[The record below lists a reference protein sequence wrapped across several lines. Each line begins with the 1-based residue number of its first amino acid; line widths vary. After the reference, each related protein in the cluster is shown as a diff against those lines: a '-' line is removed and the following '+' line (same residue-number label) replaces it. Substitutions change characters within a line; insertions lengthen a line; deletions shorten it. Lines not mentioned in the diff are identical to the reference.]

1 MAALVV
7 TLLVICVLLLAA
19 FVGRLLVARRRI
31 VTRTDAFRCKV
42 RVTRGTVPHLS
53 HNWPLRA
60 SWAEWKHEVLLL
72 HSGLGL
78 SSAYPVAVRFAE
90 DMIEPAQPTWP
101 FRMGSGAVMLRLRL
115 DDDNVIAVASSAS
128 AWEKLAGPFI
138 AVAAQG
144 MSPASPSGRHERPR
158 G

>member
-1 MAALVV
+1 MAALVITV
-7 TLLVICVLLLAA
+7 LVIWVLSLAA
-19 FVGRLLVARRRI
+19 IVGRLLVVRRRI
-31 VTRTDAFRCKV
+31 VTRTDVFRCKV

-53 HNWPLRA
+53 HDWPLRT
-60 SWAEWKHEVLLL
+60 SRAEWKHDVLLL

-128 AWEKLAGPFI
+128 AWDKLAGPFI

-144 MSPASPSGRHERPR
+144 MSPASPIGRDERPL

>member
-19 FVGRLLVARRRI
+19 FVGRLLVGRRRI
-31 VTRTDAFRCKV
+31 VKRPDVFRCKV

-53 HNWPLRA
+53 RDWPLRA

-90 DMIEPAQPTWP
+90 NMIEPAQPTWP
-101 FRMGSGAVMLRLRL
+101 FRMGCGAVMLRLRL

-128 AWEKLAGPFI
+128 SWEKLAGPFI

-144 MSPASPSGRHERPR
+144 IAPGSPSSRDERPR
-158 G
+158 R

>member
-7 TLLVICVLLLAA
+7 TLLVICVLLLASI
-19 FVGRLLVARRRI
+19 VGRLVVVRRRV
-31 VTRTDAFRCKV
+31 VTRTDVFRCKV
-42 RVTRGTVPHLS
+42 RVTRGTVPHLP
-53 HNWPLRA
+53 HRWPLRA
-60 SWAEWKHEVLLL
+60 SWAEWKHDVLLL
-72 HSGLGL
+72 HCGLWL
-78 SSAYPVAVRFAE
+78 SSAYPVPVRFAE

-115 DDDNVIAVASSAS
+115 DDDTVIAVASSAS

-144 MSPASPSGRHERPR
+144 MSPSSPSGRDERP
-158 G
+158 